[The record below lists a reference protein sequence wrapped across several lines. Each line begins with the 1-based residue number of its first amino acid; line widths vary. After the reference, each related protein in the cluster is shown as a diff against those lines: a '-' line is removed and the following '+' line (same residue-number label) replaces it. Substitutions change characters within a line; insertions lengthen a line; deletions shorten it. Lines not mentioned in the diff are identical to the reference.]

1 MLSRLLILLLY
12 LLSQDTG
19 KPKGFA
25 FLAYEDQ
32 KSTILAVDNF
42 NGTKARKVLT
52 PTYMCS
58 DIFPPAAGVRA
69 HPSSRSLR
77 KLQATQV

>member
-1 MLSRLLILLLY
+1 MLSRLLTLLLCV
-12 LLSQDTG
+12 LSQDTG

-52 PTYMCS
+52 PTYLCS
-58 DIFPPAAGVRA
+58 QYISTCCRCAGA
-69 HPSSRSLR
+69 PFE
-77 KLQATQV
+77 